1 MFKILF
7 VFFCIVSNMFSETF
21 GIDVPVEGIW
31 RIDTAKKGESIEVAN
46 MVGFNVA
53 LKFEKDGSVR
63 KLNYQTLAPLPL
75 SPGNSHIWELKN
87 KGIIHITVKNPNGN
101 FITDY
106 MLNDHYNT
114 YFQIFQKTDSN
125 CYKTALQ
132 NGNKLHQHGV
142 IMCKVTH

>member
-63 KLNYQTLAPLPL
+63 KLNYQTLAPLSL

-106 MLNDHYNT
+106 MLITPPINNLNY
-114 YFQIFQKTDSN
+114 
-125 CYKTALQ
+125 
-132 NGNKLHQHGV
+132 V
-142 IMCKVTH
+142 IILDGKNRRKKIITKRVV